1 MAGVASVALGLWLAA
16 GNSPVVDAT
25 EVVKDLVVDMKYA
38 TPDNFLKQK
47 VYPDGA
53 RCMLLPEAAE
63 RLAKAA
69 EKLRGQGYRLKVYD
83 CYRPIAVQWQ
93 MWKILP
99 KPGYVA
105 NPKKGGNHNRGA
117 AVDLTLTTMDGTEVE
132 MPTEFDSFEPKAH
145 HSYKG
150 GTEAS
155 RKHREI
161 LRAAMEGAGF
171 KRNAMEWWHYDLPG
185 ATKLPV
191 LDVPFTKDAEAASP
205 APESKPAAEPKP
217 Q

>member
-1 MAGVASVALGLWLAA
+1 MAGPVSVALGLCLAA
-16 GNSPVVDAT
+16 GSGPLVDGT
-25 EVVKDLVVDMKYA
+25 EAVKDLVVDMKYA
-38 TPDNFLKQK
+38 TPDNFLKRK

-53 RCMLLPEAAE
+53 RCLLLPDAAQ

-69 EKLRGQGYRLKVYD
+69 DTLRKQGYRLKVYD
-83 CYRPIAVQWQ
+83 CYRPIAVQWE
-93 MWKILP
+93 MWKIYP
-99 KPGYVA
+99 HPGYVA

-117 AVDLTLTTMDGTEVE
+117 AVDLTLVTLDGEEVE
-132 MPTEFDSFEPKAH
+132 MPTPFDSFEKAAH
-145 HSYKG
+145 HGYAG

-171 KRNAMEWWHYDLPG
+171 KRNKMEWWHYDLPG

-191 LDVPFTKDAEAASP
+191 QDVPFTK
-205 APESKPAAEPKP
+205 PEENPTPNPKPAAEPK
-217 Q
+217 